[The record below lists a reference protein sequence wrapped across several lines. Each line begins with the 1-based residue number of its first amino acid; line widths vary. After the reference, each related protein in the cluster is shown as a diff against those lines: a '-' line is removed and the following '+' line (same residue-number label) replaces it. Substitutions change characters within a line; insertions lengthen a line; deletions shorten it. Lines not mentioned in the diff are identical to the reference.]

1 VTRQQDLLN
10 DVLEQVARELDI
22 PPHKY
27 KEAMERFD
35 AIKRHLEDG
44 NYPGSTPPPS
54 IYPQGSFRYGT
65 VTRPV
70 KEGKD
75 ADFDLDI
82 VCEVDRAKEDDH
94 PATLKKDV
102 GLEVIAYAR
111 KNGMGRPANKSRCW
125 TLEYAPDNDGV
136 GFHVDILPCLPDG
149 DAGLA
154 ISEANLHRGATAS
167 QYTSTTIAITDRNDD
182 VMPPKHSWR
191 SSNPRGYAKW
201 FHDIC
206 QAGYDPI
213 NARRQK
219 VMMFEAYRDRPGFY
233 PRAEDIPDQL
243 LRTPLQRAIQLMK
256 RHRDVCFSGRSDGKD
271 KPISMIITTLATRLY
286 EGRASELTTTRSAL
300 RHIVNLLADHAAL
313 ASDQLT
319 ARALRHDVAQLRLIQ
334 RVGDRW
340 YIPNPI
346 NPHYPGDPADK
357 GGNFADRWHEDN
369 HAKAKA
375 FFRWVAWLRA
385 DLDALLNANG
395 ISGMG
400 ETLKAAFGDTVAE
413 NATRRLGISSPPQ
426 SRGNLVAAASS
437 VAGRFDV
444 PHRQRPPWPARFGHN
459 VTIDSTATRN
469 GFRTLR
475 SSRGFNHI
483 PEHYAL
489 LFQAK
494 TTIDWPFDVHW
505 QVVNNGSEATA
516 AKGLRGNIFSGSP
529 CQRESTRYK
538 GFHWI
543 ECFIVKDGILVAR
556 SGEFVVNI
564 E

>member
-1 VTRQQDLLN
+1 MTRQQDLLN

-70 KEGKD
+70 KDGKD

-149 DAGLA
+149 DAGVA
-154 ISEANLHRGATAS
+154 ISEVNLHQGATAW
-167 QYTSTTIAITDRNDD
+167 QYTRTKIAITDRNND
-182 VMPPKHSWR
+182 VAPPEHSWR
-191 SSNPRGYAKW
+191 SSNPHGYAKW

-286 EGRASELTTTRSAL
+286 EGRARELTTTRSAL
-300 RHIVNLLADHAAL
+300 RHIVNLLAAHAAL
-313 ASDQLT
+313 ASDQIT
-319 ARALRHDVAQLRLIQ
+319 ARALRHDVAQMRLIQ
-334 RVGDRW
+334 RVGERW

-346 NPHYPGDPADK
+346 NPHYPGDPEDK
-357 GGNFADRWHEDN
+357 GENFADRWHEDN

-375 FFRWVAWLRA
+375 FFRWVAWLRD
-385 DLDALLNANG
+385 DLDSLLNASD
-395 ISGMG
+395 ISDMG
-400 ETLKAAFGDTVAE
+400 PTLRKVFGNTIAD
-413 NATRRLGISSPPQ
+413 NAMRRLGVSSPPN
-426 SRGNLVAAASS
+426 SVGSLVAATSS
-437 VAGRFDV
+437 TVNRFNV
-444 PHRQRPPWPARFGHN
+444 PHRQRPPWPPRCSHG
-459 VTIDSTATRN
+459 VTIDATATRK

-475 SSRGFNHI
+475 SNRSFNSI
-483 PEHYAL
+483 PKHYSL
-489 LFQAK
+489 QFEAK
-494 TTIDWPFDVHW
+494 TNVDWPFDIHW
-505 QVVNNGSEATA
+505 QVVNTGSEAHA
-516 AKGLRGNIFSGSP
+516 ANGLRGSIFSGSHSR
-529 CQRESTRYK
+529 RESTLYK
-538 GFHWI
+538 GFHWV
-543 ECFIVKDGILVAR
+543 ECFLVKDGVLVAR

-564 E
+564 F